1 MSHGFRK
8 TSLHHGVSDKTD
20 LTPPTRID
28 DQRNS
33 RRAQQITHLHQ

>member
-1 MSHGFRK
+1 MSQNFRK
-8 TSLHHGVSDKTD
+8 SNELQGASDKTD
-20 LTPPTRID
+20 LTPPTRVD

>member
-1 MSHGFRK
+1 MSQGLRK
-8 TSLHHGVSDKTD
+8 GVEGHTNDKTD

-33 RRAQQITHLHQ
+33 RRAQQITHLHK

>member
-1 MSHGFRK
+1 MSQGFRK
-8 TSLHHGVSDKTD
+8 GSKVPEMSDTTG